1 MAANFEF
8 GAIAAPREAQQL
20 GAILQQCFNFPTSN
34 WQPYSNL
41 LGLENYRII
50 RCNGKVI
57 AGLGIYHM
65 GQWFGGQ
72 SIPMAGIAAVGVAPE
87 HRGTGVAA
95 ELMRRIVQ
103 ELWAKGIPLSTLYAS
118 TSRLYRKVGY
128 EQAGNACRFSLPTL
142 SLTPGD
148 RLPIRPLALTE
159 HEPFQDLYRQ
169 QAQITNG
176 NLDRNAAIWQ
186 RILQPPAEIIHAY
199 GIGPDTQP
207 AGYVVFDQKPGAKG
221 YNLQVRDLVIL
232 TPAAGRTLW
241 TFFADHRSLA
251 SEITWKGP
259 AVEPLLAL
267 LSEQTYQVVHL
278 ERWLMRIVDVPKALA
293 LRGYPAG
300 MDTELHLEVQDDL
313 LPENNGR
320 FILAVSQGQGQVT
333 PGGQGDLKLH
343 VRGLAPLYSGLLTPQ
358 QLQAIGHLEA
368 TTTALSAAAQIFAG
382 SEPWMPDHF

>member
-1 MAANFEF
+1 
-8 GAIAAPREAQQL
+8 
-20 GAILQQCFNFPTSN
+20 
-34 WQPYSNL
+34 
-41 LGLENYRII
+41 
-50 RCNGKVI
+50 
-57 AGLGIYHM
+57 M

-72 SIPMAGIAAVGVAPE
+72 SVPTGGIAAVGVAPE
-87 HRGTGVAA
+87 HRGTGVAV
-95 ELMRRIVQ
+95 ELMRRTVQ
-103 ELWAKGIPLSTLYAS
+103 ELRANGIPLSTLYAS

-142 SLTPGD
+142 SLTLGD
-148 RLPIRPLALTE
+148 RLLIRPLDLAE
-159 HEPFQDLYRQ
+159 PGPFQDLYRQ
-169 QAQITNG
+169 RAQMTNG
-176 NLDRNAAIWQ
+176 NLDRNAAIWK
-186 RILQPPAEIIHAY
+186 RVLQPPEEIIHAY
-199 GIGPDTQP
+199 GIGPDPQP

-278 ERWLMRIVDVPKALA
+278 ERWLMRIVDVPNALA

-300 MDTELHLEVQDDL
+300 IDTELHLEVQDDL
-313 LPENNGR
+313 LLENNGR
-320 FILAVSQGQGQVT
+320 FILAVSQGQGKVT

-358 QLQAIGHLEA
+358 QLQAIGQLEF
-368 TTTALSAAAQIFAG
+368 QKNG
-382 SEPWMPDHF
+382 